1 MILKVFYFRKI
12 LVVAELKEKELERI
26 LNSFS
31 NFIRIHIH
39 KYNLQKYGLDP
50 EDIAQEIRI
59 KLWKLLLNGK
69 NIDHQP
75 SYIRKI
81 VDSTVIDHL
90 RKLKREEETINQ
102 SIMKTIAESSLSSYS
117 ELPSEDKIQE
127 IVIKALNQLIDSRHK
142 AVKLFLLNMSI
153 EEIAKYYSWSK
164 DKARN
169 LLYRGLN
176 DLKKILKEKGI
187 YYEPED

>member
-1 MILKVFYFRKI
+1 MSHPQDDQL
-12 LVVAELKEKELERI
+12 EKL
-26 LNSFS
+26 LSSFS

-39 KYNLQKYGLDP
+39 KYDLQRYGIDP
-50 EDIAQEIRI
+50 DDVAQEIRI
-59 KLWKLLLNGK
+59 KLWKVLMNEK
-69 NIDHQP
+69 NIDYQS
-75 SYIRKI
+75 SYIKKI
-81 VDSTVIDHL
+81 IESTVIDHL
-90 RKLKREEETINQ
+90 RKWKRQELSFKQTD
-102 SIMKTIAESSLSSYS
+102 MRTIAENSLSNYS
-117 ELPSEDKIQE
+117 NFPSEEKIQE
-127 IVIKALNQLIDSRHK
+127 IITSALNQLIDSRKK

-153 EEIAKYYSWSK
+153 EEIARYYSWSK